1 MKLIV
6 FLDFIYWEK
15 WLKKKK
21 KSVSDNKLLQK
32 GKCFQIIFIGVSLS
46 KQKLLFWNQIVRICR
61 IFCLQGRCFH

>member
-6 FLDFIYWEK
+6 FLDLLRKMI
-15 WLKKKK
+15 KKKK